1 MKHEKIKAKGHY
13 TYEYISKVKGQGRQY
28 PHTAELDLGPGSGL
42 RKSLWYQPSPT
53 TACKQNIHPQPVTM
67 LV

>member
-1 MKHEKIKAKGHY
+1 MKQKIKAKGHY

-28 PHTAELDLGPGSGL
+28 PHTADLDLYVNKMYIPNQL
-42 RKSLWYQPSPT
+42 QYPYN
-53 TACKQNIHPQPVTM
+53 KQV